1 MVSDYKLR
9 ELFAKNSSDFMLE
22 NAPSPSQRNTRNSER
37 EKFKIFMKSI
47 PTTVGEDM
55 GQSELIHSSSNG
67 KLQSLWKT
75 VQQLAI
81 KHKQA

>member
-1 MVSDYKLR
+1 
-9 ELFAKNSSDFMLE
+9 MLE

-37 EKFKIFMKSI
+37 EKFKIFMKS
-47 PTTVGEDM
+47 TVGEDM

>member
-1 MVSDYKLR
+1 
-9 ELFAKNSSDFMLE
+9 MLE

-37 EKFKIFMKSI
+37 EKFNIFMKS
-47 PTTVGEDM
+47 TVGEDM

>member
-1 MVSDYKLR
+1 
-9 ELFAKNSSDFMLE
+9 MLE
-22 NAPSPSQRNTRNSER
+22 NAPSPSQRNTHNSER

-47 PTTVGEDM
+47 LTTVVEDM
-55 GQSELIHSSSNG
+55 GQSEFIHSSSNG